1 MDVAT
6 FLAQLLNG
14 VGNGMVY
21 FLIAVGLTVIFGIM
35 DFVNFAHGAFYL
47 FGAYFV
53 FAGLQWVSSFWLA
66 LVLAPLI
73 VGLAAFAL
81 ERLVL
86 QHAYGLEHT
95 YQIILTLGVS
105 LIATEAVIILWG
117 ASPQNVPVPDLLSG
131 RLDLGVIEYPNYR
144 IFVIVLAAILAFL
157 IWYGLERTKIGAIV
171 RAGTE
176 SLDVVSSLGI
186 NIKRVF
192 ALTFAVGGALAALGG
207 ALAAPM
213 QGINPFIG
221 DSVLGLAFVVVV
233 VGGMGSF
240 SGALFG
246 ALLIGIVQS
255 LTVMVWPV
263 GGSVVIYMLMAV
275 VLLGRQAGLL
285 GRRTSAA

>member
-1 MDVAT
+1 MDAAT

-14 VGNGMVY
+14 IGNGMVY

-47 FGAYFV
+47 FGAYLV
-53 FAGLQWVSSFWLA
+53 FAGVQVSGSFWVA
-66 LVLAPLI
+66 LVLAPI
-73 VGLAAFAL
+73 VVGLASLAL

-105 LIATEAVIILWG
+105 LIATEVVIILWG
-117 ASPQNVPVPDLLSG
+117 ASPRNVSVPDLLSG
-131 RLDLGVIEYPNYR
+131 RLNLAVIEYPNYR
-144 IFVIVLAAILAFL
+144 IFVIGVAAVLAFL
-157 IWYGLERTKIGAIV
+157 IWYGLERTKFGAIV

-186 NIKRVF
+186 NIKRIF
-192 ALTFAVGGALAALGG
+192 ALTFATGGALAALGG

-246 ALLIGIVQS
+246 ALLIGVVQS

-285 GRRTSAA
+285 GRRTRAV